1 MRILYLFL
9 LLTVF
14 LSSACSTRVDPA
26 RQFADLSIQY
36 QQMIAGNPSANDWY
50 LLLQQLQKIANNQ
63 ENDIAMEAHWG
74 IALCWMALAKLEN
87 SVAISRAVEVLQ
99 GHLTQYPSSSHYAE
113 AYCWI
118 GYYTNLLAQPAIAI
132 EHYQMMIHKYPD
144 HPLTPSAQKSLV
156 DIYMEQKNVVAVL
169 QLYQSLQQS
178 KVSLLA
184 QEAKAQLRLPQIQMP
199 KIELIDGGSPI
210 AARST
215 PITSQTE
222 PKVIASSENK
232 ERGGNSA
239 KPVASKTDLPREQLT
254 VEVPSSPNHQART
267 QQPSLVQQ
275 LGLGVKT
282 IVIDPGHG
290 GKDPGAVSRYGA
302 EKTVVLQVTRMLS
315 DELTAHGYQVYLTRK
330 TDQTTSLN
338 ERTALVNRMDADL
351 FLSLHANASPK
362 KDAAG
367 IETYY
372 LALGSDQTS
381 KMVAMREN
389 AGMQQSIKELES
401 LVSTILKGSKSQESR
416 RLAEI
421 VQQQLVEKTEAKDR
435 GVKHAPFIVLTGT
448 KIPAILIEIGFISNP
463 EEAVQLKTATYQRQ
477 IAEAIAEGINRYAKQ
492 APLPQEGQSLR

>member
-1 MRILYLFL
+1 M
-9 LLTVF
+9 
-14 LSSACSTRVDPA
+14 
-26 RQFADLSIQY
+26 
-36 QQMIAGNPSANDWY
+36 
-50 LLLQQLQKIANNQ
+50 
-63 ENDIAMEAHWG
+63 
-74 IALCWMALAKLEN
+74 
-87 SVAISRAVEVLQ
+87 
-99 GHLTQYPSSSHYAE
+99 
-113 AYCWI
+113 
-118 GYYTNLLAQPAIAI
+118 
-132 EHYQMMIHKYPD
+132 
-144 HPLTPSAQKSLV
+144 
-156 DIYMEQKNVVAVL
+156 
-169 QLYQSLQQS
+169 
-178 KVSLLA
+178 
-184 QEAKAQLRLPQIQMP
+184 
-199 KIELIDGGSPI
+199 
-210 AARST
+210 
-215 PITSQTE
+215 
-222 PKVIASSENK
+222 
-232 ERGGNSA
+232 
-239 KPVASKTDLPREQLT
+239 
-254 VEVPSSPNHQART
+254 
-267 QQPSLVQQ
+267 VQQ

-282 IVIDPGHG
+282 VVIDPGHG

-315 DELTAHGYQVYLTRK
+315 DELTAHGYQVYLTRE

-421 VQQQLVEKTEAKDR
+421 VQQQLVEKTEAKNR

-463 EEAVQLKTATYQRQ
+463 EEAAQLKTATYQRQ

-492 APLPQEGQSLR
+492 TPLPQEGQSLR

>member
-1 MRILYLFL
+1 MRILYLSL

-14 LSSACSTRVDPA
+14 LSSACSTHVDYD
-26 RQFADLSIQY
+26 RQFADLSTQY
-36 QQMIAGNPSANDWY
+36 HQMIAGNPSTNEWY

-63 ENDIAMEAHWG
+63 ENDMAMEAHWG
-74 IALCWMALAKLEN
+74 VALCWMALAKLEN
-87 SVAISRAVEVLQ
+87 SIASSRAVEVLQ
-99 GHLTQYPSSSHYAE
+99 GHLTQYPNSSHCAE

-118 GYYTNLLAQPAIAI
+118 GYYTNLLAQPATAI
-132 EHYQMMIHKYPD
+132 EHYQTMIHKYPD
-144 HPLTPSAQKSLV
+144 HPLTSSAQKSLV
-156 DIYMEQKNVVAVL
+156 DIYMEQKNVVAVF

-178 KVSLLA
+178 EVSLLA
-184 QEAKAQLRLPQIQMP
+184 QEAKAQLRLPQIQIP
-199 KIELIDGGSPI
+199 KIEMVDGYVPI
-210 AARST
+210 AARPM

-222 PKVIASSENK
+222 PKVISSSESE
-232 ERGGNSA
+232 ERTGSSA
-239 KPVASKTDLPREQLT
+239 TLAASKTDRPSEQLT
-254 VEVPSSPNHQART
+254 VEVLALPNHQALT
-267 QQPSLVQQ
+267 EQPSLVQQ

-282 IVIDPGHG
+282 VVIDPGHG

-315 DELTAHGYQVYLTRK
+315 DELTAHGYQVYLTRE

-421 VQQQLVEKTEAKDR
+421 VQQQLVEKTEAKNR

-463 EEAVQLKTATYQRQ
+463 EEAAQLKTATYQRQ